1 MDLLN
6 KTINTIR
13 GQDKTVRMQAKSRL
27 DQLIMPHW
35 ALGRLMDLAL
45 DIAGICGSL
54 HPCIE
59 RKTIVVMAGDHGI
72 TAAGVSLF
80 PQEVTVEMVRGFV
93 NGVAGINVL
102 ARQAGA
108 AVKIVDMGVAGDL
121 SPLAAEGVILDRKI
135 AAGTKNFAAGPAM
148 SREAAIRALETGINI
163 AHELADTTDLFGT
176 GDMGIGNTSPSSAIV
191 ASLCQLPIAEVVGRG
206 TGLDDAQ
213 LKKKVQVLEQ
223 ALALNKPN
231 PADPIDVLSRVGGFE
246 IAGIAG
252 LILGAAALRKPI
264 LIDGFIST
272 TGALLAGRL
281 APKSKEFMIAAHRS
295 VEKGQA
301 AALADL
307 GKEPLFDLRF
317 RLGEGTGAAVA
328 MNLVEGAVAV
338 LTEMA
343 TFSEAAVSKAKQ
355 DG

>member
-6 KTINTIR
+6 KTINSIT
-13 GQDKTVRMQAKSRL
+13 GQNQTVRTQAKERL

-35 ALGRLMDLAL
+35 ALGRMMDLAL
-45 DIAGICGSL
+45 DIAGICGSA

-72 TAAGVSLF
+72 TDSGVSLF
-80 PQEVTVEMVRGFV
+80 PQEVTVEMVRGFT

-102 ARQAGA
+102 AKQAGA
-108 AVKIVDMGVAGDL
+108 EVKVVDMGVAGDL
-121 SPLAAEGVILDRKI
+121 STLAAGGDIIDRKI
-135 AAGTKNFAAGPAM
+135 AAGTDNFAEGPAM
-148 SREAAIRALETGINI
+148 SREIAVRALETGISI
-163 AHELADTTDLFGT
+163 AQELADSTNLFGT

-191 ASLCQLPIAEVVGRG
+191 ATLCQIPIAEVVGRG

-213 LKKKVQVLEQ
+213 LKHKIDVLEK
-223 ALALNKPN
+223 ALILNNPD
-231 PADPIDVLSRVGGFE
+231 PADPIDVLSKVGGFE

-252 LILGAAALRKPI
+252 LILGSAALKKPI
-264 LIDGFIST
+264 IIDGFIST
-272 TGALLAGRL
+272 AGALLAARL
-281 APKSKEFMIAAHRS
+281 APKSKEYMIAAHRS
-295 VEKGQA
+295 VEKGQI

-307 GKEPLFDLRF
+307 GKEPLLDLQF

-328 MNLVEGAVAV
+328 MNLVEGAVGI

-343 TFSEAAVSKAKQ
+343 TFSEAAVSEAK
-355 DG
+355 

>member
-6 KTINTIR
+6 KTINSITGQNQAIR
-13 GQDKTVRMQAKSRL
+13 AQAKERL

-35 ALGRLMDLAL
+35 ALGRMMDLAL
-45 DIAGICGSL
+45 DLAGICGSVR
-54 HPCIE
+54 PGVK
-59 RKTIVVMAGDHGI
+59 RKTIVIMAGDHGI
-72 TAAGVSLF
+72 TDAGISLF
-80 PQEVTVEMVRGFV
+80 PKEVTVEMIRGFI

-108 AVKIVDMGVAGDL
+108 DVKVVDMGVAGDL
-121 SPLAAEGVILDRKI
+121 SSLAAGGNIIDRKI
-135 AAGTKNFAAGPAM
+135 ALGTDNFAAGAAM
-148 SREAAIRALETGINI
+148 SRDQAVRALEAGINV
-163 AHELADTTDLFGT
+163 AYELADKADLFGT

-191 ASLCQLPIAEVVGRG
+191 ATLCHLPVAVVVGRG

-213 LKKKVQVLEQ
+213 LEHKIDVLEK
-223 ALALNKPN
+223 ALSFNN
-231 PADPIDVLSRVGGFE
+231 PDPDDPIDVLSKVGGFE

-252 LILGAAALRKPI
+252 LILGAATLKKPI

-272 TGALLAGRL
+272 AGALIAGRL
-281 APKSKEFMIAAHRS
+281 APKSKEYMIAAHRS
-295 VEKGQA
+295 VEKGQV

-307 GKEPLFDLRF
+307 GKEPLLDLQF

-328 MNLVEGAVAV
+328 MNLVDGAVGI

-343 TFSEAAVSKAKQ
+343 TFSEAAVSEAK
-355 DG
+355 

>member
-1 MDLLN
+1 MGLLN
-6 KTINTIR
+6 KTINSIT
-13 GQDKTVRMQAKSRL
+13 GHNQTVRAQAKERL

-45 DIAGICGSL
+45 DIAGICGSIR
-54 HPCIE
+54 PCVK

-80 PQEVTVEMVRGFV
+80 PKEVTVEMVRGFV

-108 AVKIVDMGVAGDL
+108 DVKVVDMGVAGDL
-121 SPLAAEGVILDRKI
+121 SALAADGNIIDRKI
-135 AAGTKNFAAGPAM
+135 AAGTDNFAAGPAM
-148 SREAAIRALETGINI
+148 SRDQAVRAIEAGISI
-163 AHELADTTDLFGT
+163 AQELADSTDLFGT

-191 ASLCQLPIAEVVGRG
+191 ATLCQVPIAEVVGRG
-206 TGLDDAQ
+206 TGLDDTQ
-213 LKKKVQVLEQ
+213 LEHKIEILEK
-223 ALALNKPN
+223 ALVHNNPD
-231 PADPIDVLSRVGGFE
+231 PADPIDVLSKVGGFE

-252 LILGAAALRKPI
+252 LILGAAVLKKPI
-264 LIDGFIST
+264 VIDGFIST
-272 TGALLAGRL
+272 AGALLAGRL
-281 APKSKEFMIAAHRS
+281 APKSKGYMIAAHRS
-295 VEKGQA
+295 VEKGQV

-307 GKEPLFDLRF
+307 EKEPLLDLQF

-328 MNLVEGAVAV
+328 INLVEGAVGI

-343 TFSEAAVSKAKQ
+343 TFSEAAVSEAK
-355 DG
+355 